1 MASQPGSPRKCF
13 SLQSKSYFSC
23 RPWQEKLLKAN
34 KMTNITPAPGMA
46 LGAFI
51 NMQHYH
57 SLEEVNLQNSWLT
70 IGVFD
75 GVHRGHQEIIQKLT
89 TGAHTN
95 DAPAV
100 VLTFD
105 PHPASVLS
113 GHEIKCLTLPDE
125 RAELLGKSG
134 VDVVITERFTRELS
148 MVTAYDFMSRLT
160 RQLGL
165 QHLLIGYDF
174 ALGKGRDGN
183 AARLTEIGSELGY
196 AVEVVS
202 ALSDESGVISSTEIR
217 KLIEVGN
224 VAEGARLL
232 GHPYSLHGPVIHGE
246 GRGKTIN
253 VPTANIAYSHEKMIP
268 AKGIYAC
275 WAYLNNNKY
284 RAAIN
289 IGTNPTFTPD
299 KQIPNVEAYLLD
311 LHRDIYGEDLRLEFV
326 ARLRDELRF
335 DSVDGLLEQIWRDIE
350 DTKRILDS
358 G

>member
-174 ALGKGRDGN
+174 ALGKGREGN